1 MKRQMTLGGNAARAA
16 ALVREGEEAARSG
29 AANGWGSQAAV
40 GAAAGAPGTLFWGH
54 QVAPT
59 GAAGAPEESASED
72 EGEAEDGADD
82 AEAEAEAEE
91 KDTGAE
97 HELEQLISGRGASR
111 LVTIPQLSATAT
123 LDQLLSAGPHKL
135 SSGALGSQELEQLKE
150 QQRKLREVESGVR
163 TLPQVSYA
171 PKGASASASGSAAKL
186 RTSTRLAPAGRG
198 AKDLDAALLQQ
209 AFQYSGVPSL
219 AVNQAA
225 LSAGAAS
232 ASASRQRPAAQ
243 GSRAA
248 QQLLP
253 TGASSSFHSSASS
266 SLAALQP
273 SRGAGRSSAT
283 LAALEA
289 ASRAERG
296 FGLEPG
302 QLGGRAPS
310 GARAGL
316 ARSGSSGS
324 ALLEPMRR
332 PNAKAKGA
340 QGKLT
345 SAQRQPDMTFDS
357 SSAPLE
363 PAAAARGAAAID
375 VGALVDNFTNQTS
388 LRDLR
393 RQLEQ
398 SQRSL
403 GESDSFIKRATASW
417 FSTA

>member
-1 MKRQMTLGGNAARAA
+1 MTLGGNAARAA
-16 ALVREGEEAARSG
+16 ALVREGEEATRRG
-29 AANGWGSQAAV
+29 AAEGWGGQAGA
-40 GAAAGAPGTLFWGH
+40 GAAAGAPGALFWGR
-54 QVAPT
+54 QVASA
-59 GAAGAPEESASED
+59 GAAGAPEESTSED
-72 EGEAEDGADD
+72 EGADADEDGADD

-97 HELEQLISGRGASR
+97 HEPKQLISGRDASR

-123 LDQLLSAGPHKL
+123 LDQLLAAGPPKL

-171 PKGASASASGSAAKL
+171 PKGASASASVSAVKV
-186 RTSTRLAPAGRG
+186 RTSARLAPAGRG

-209 AFQYSGVPSL
+209 AFQYSGAPSL

-243 GSRAA
+243 GSRTA

-253 TGASSSFHSSASS
+253 MGASSSFYSSASL
-266 SLAALQP
+266 SLAELQP
-273 SRGAGRSSAT
+273 SRGAGSSSAT

-310 GARAGL
+310 RARAGL

-332 PNAKAKGA
+332 HKVKAKGA
-340 QGKLT
+340 QGKLK
-345 SAQRQPDMTFDS
+345 SAPRQPDMTFDS

-363 PAAAARGAAAID
+363 PAAAARGAAAVD

-417 FSTA
+417 FSAA